1 MRCLKSWINGTT
13 PHPPKTTNRT
23 PERQEAR
30 TEENIPKR
38 TDPLLPYKT
47 QIAIRNS
54 MRLIGIDREHAELL
68 LRMGLMTKDRETIE
82 NALAERAK
90 LQEILNSPLPPAVD
104 PDTLTPD
111 INQRRSEN
119 DDNRDR
125 NPTAGHAG

>member
-1 MRCLKSWINGTT
+1 
-13 PHPPKTTNRT
+13 
-23 PERQEAR
+23 
-30 TEENIPKR
+30 
-38 TDPLLPYKT
+38 
-47 QIAIRNS
+47 
-54 MRLIGIDREHAELL
+54 
-68 LRMGLMTKDRETIE
+68 MTKDRETIE

-104 PDTLTPD
+104 PGTLTPD